1 MKYKHS
7 RIVAALAAVALS
19 ASLLA
24 GCSTPAA
31 SQSSASPAVDY
42 GLGLDSNGYYE
53 GITAMDYVTL
63 PENHNA
69 VPVQSDDVTPNEG
82 GYADFYKYIIQMAG
96 TTTEVTDRAIQADDM
111 VTLDLTSSTDGVNLA
126 DGTLQDYTVVLGY
139 GAFLDEF
146 EEQLIGHST
155 GDSFTISIVY
165 PQDAGTTQ
173 DENGNEVDLSGKT
186 VDFAVTIKDVMDYE
200 LTDENVSDA
209 FANTT
214 TMADGTPVT
223 SVDQLHDYYLE
234 SETTTNLQNAI
245 IDYLLTNSTVKEIP
259 ESILEQQK
267 EVERQYAEYVASI
280 YNYGTV
286 DEFLT
291 ANSYS
296 SMDEYIE
303 TAMDSIQ
310 SNIEY
315 RLIIQAIAEADN
327 LSVED
332 EAYMKA
338 FGAAKGVVEE
348 TYGEEYAAQMALE
361 YTVLTY
367 LAENAQMS

>member
-42 GLGLDSNGYYE
+42 GLGLDANGYYE
-53 GITAMDYVTL
+53 GITAQDYVTL
-63 PENHNA
+63 PEDYNA
-69 VPVQSDDVTPNEG
+69 IPVQSDSITPNES
-82 GYADFYKYIIQMAG
+82 GYADFYRYIIQMAG
-96 TTTEVTDRAIQADDM
+96 TTTEVTDRAIQDDDM

-126 DGTLQDYTVVLGY
+126 DGTLQDYTAVLGY

-245 IDYLLTNSTVKEIP
+245 IDYLLANSTVKEIP

-348 TYGEEYAAQMALE
+348 TYGKEYAAQMALE